1 MVDIIKKRRSIR
13 SYKDK
18 EVSDE
23 DIYTLL
29 EAAMLAPSAGNE
41 QPWHFIII
49 DDKDIINKVP
59 TIHPY
64 SKMITQ
70 VNKAILVC
78 ADLNQTKYEGYWTQD
93 CAAATEN
100 ILLKAVDIG
109 LGTVW
114 LGIYPDEDRVAKFKN
129 LFKLPADI
137 IPFALIPVGYPD
149 QEKETP
155 DRFDTSRI
163 HRNRWK

>member
-49 DDKDIINKVP
+49 DDKDIINKIP
-59 TIHPY
+59 SIHPY

-78 ADLNQTKYEGYWTQD
+78 ADLNQTKYEGYWAQD

-155 DRFDTSRI
+155 NRFDTSRI
-163 HRNRWK
+163 HRNKWK

>member
-18 EVSDE
+18 DVKDE
-23 DIYTLL
+23 EIYTLL

-41 QPWHFIII
+41 KPWHFIII
-49 DDKDIINKVP
+49 DNQEIINKIP
-59 TIHPY
+59 DIHPY
-64 SKMITQ
+64 AKMITQ
-70 VNKAILVC
+70 VKKAILVC
-78 ADLNQTKYEGYWTQD
+78 ADLNETKYEDYWVQD

-100 ILLKAVDIG
+100 ILLKGVDLG

-114 LGIYPDEDRVAKFKN
+114 LGLYPDEERVAKFKN

-137 IPFALIPVGYPD
+137 IPFSLIPVGYPD
-149 QEKETP
+149 QDKKTP
-155 DRFDTSRI
+155 DRFDKSRI
-163 HRNRWK
+163 HRNKWK